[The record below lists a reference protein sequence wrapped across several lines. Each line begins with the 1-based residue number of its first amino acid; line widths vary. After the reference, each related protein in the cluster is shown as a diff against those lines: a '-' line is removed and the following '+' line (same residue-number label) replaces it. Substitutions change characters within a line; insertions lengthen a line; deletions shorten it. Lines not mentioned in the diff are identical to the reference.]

1 MGKMKEKLRIRFDE
15 DARREYLSGFQKRKK
30 ERRKTVVDRKVR
42 EEREK
47 KKEFQKQKKAL
58 IEKQLEQYGLLEK
71 NDMKTNPGVQSSEVS
86 EHKEY
91 IHHPHHVVIVDLQPD
106 LSGLLSTSVNSAS
119 PQVGSHDEPKTELK
133 KKPQKSALK
142 QSSKLKV

>member
-1 MGKMKEKLRIRFDE
+1 MVGYCASACFCRVNFF
-15 DARREYLSGFQKRKK
+15 FQ
-30 ERRKTVVDRKVR
+30 
-42 EEREK
+42 
-47 KKEFQKQKKAL
+47 L
-58 IEKQLEQYGLLEK
+58 
-71 NDMKTNPGVQSSEVS
+71 DMKTNPGVQSSEVS

-133 KKPQKSALK
+133 KKPQKRYRARGGCR
-142 QSSKLKV
+142 SS